1 MPEREWL
8 EGVICFVDRV
18 EIKSELIAQVETTWN
33 RLKQGHRFP
42 TRQSIDPLE
51 FRGQL
56 PYLSIVELH
65 DNPFRVYYR
74 LIGTEVARF
83 AEEDF
88 SNTWLDDTDWEPRLK
103 AVNTAIYKRVWDSQ
117 APVYGLSTVEW
128 DKLKEYVFEWALFPV
143 AADGE
148 NISHCLSV
156 DDFTLVAA
164 RTYML
169 RESF

>member
-1 MPEREWL
+1 MPKREWL
-8 EGVICFVDRV
+8 EGVICFVDRT
-18 EIKSELIAQVETTWN
+18 EIKSAMIADAEARWSN
-33 RLKQGHRFP
+33 LKQGNQFP

-51 FRGQL
+51 FRALL
-56 PYLSIVELH
+56 PYLSIIELH

-74 LIGTEVARF
+74 LVGTEVARF

-88 SNTWLDDTDWEPRLK
+88 SNKWLHETGWDPKYQT
-103 AVNTAIYKRVWDSQ
+103 VNLAIYKRLWDTK
-117 APVYGLSTVEW
+117 APVFGLSTVEW
-128 DKLKEYVFEWALFPV
+128 DKAKEYVFEWALFPL

-148 NISHCLSV
+148 TISHCLSV
-156 DDFTLVAA
+156 DDFALIAA

>member
-8 EGVICFVDRV
+8 EGVVCFVDRS
-18 EIKSELIAQVETTWN
+18 EIRSRMIADAEAIWN
-33 RLKQGHRFP
+33 GLKRGNRFP

-51 FRGQL
+51 FRAML
-56 PYLSIVELH
+56 PYVSLIELH
-65 DNPFRVYYR
+65 DNPFRVFYR

-88 SNTWLDDTDWEPRLK
+88 SNKWLHETDWEAKYK
-103 AVNTAIYKRVWDSQ
+103 AVNLAIYKRLWDTH
-117 APVYGLSTVEW
+117 APVFGLSTVEW
-128 DKLKEYVFEWALFPV
+128 DKIKEYVFEWALFPV

-148 NISHCLSV
+148 TITHCLSV